1 MEAKVEETDQYR
13 PFIDSLLPHVR
24 AFAFTWF
31 NLQARKRK
39 HFKDND
45 RRMTPDE
52 ERRCKAELDAESG
65 EEKRKWA
72 SRLLAKLR
80 KDIKPEHREQFV
92 RSIAT
97 PAPPHQR
104 HACVLSNPDQKG
116 KMRRIDC
123 LRQADKVWRLDLVMV
138 ILFRAVPLESTDGER
153 LGKVAHCSNPNLC
166 VQPKHLTVSVRELDL
181 FLASFM
187 NPRAGSGDADEQ
199 DWDPTTFPENLVR
212 RGAFSPAEF
221 RRIIQIPIIISCA
234 TDDQSVDSPQSAGNV
249 ASSSSIPVPHA
260 RGGTKRSR
268 VYFTGSLHSDY
279 EEENASDVES
289 ASQYG
294 RSPVASSWHGG
305 GGGGGASEL
314 CTSPGF
320 IPSSPQQPSRAKFI
334 RALQG
339 PAYGH
344 GDVMLSSS
352 VVHPSTVIQMGEN
365 DDPMGPQSQSF
376 PPVLTALP
384 KRQEPVVIHPNP
396 HQQQQQQ
403 PPRIVR
409 QQPSPSRSSAAVFAT
424 QTRAGGGLSQ
434 IGSFSL
440 MSSSSSSS
448 SSSHRRGTFPSSRFG
463 SGRSSVS
470 SGSSAS
476 RPLRATYAPPPPQP
490 LTTTTMSEFHL
501 SGGYAV
507 PSRDAPPPPVIKEER
522 LTPDHSSPGVR
533 TSSPGV
539 HNLQTSFESIS
550 LQTGMVPLPSGSV
563 PWETAATTAD
573 MTSFLSALSQQ
584 QQQQAWLASGGLS
597 GGGGG
602 GGNSTNS
609 QFVDDDDMNLLLG
622 LVATDSSGAVMSTTA
637 NTY

>member
-1 MEAKVEETDQYR
+1 
-13 PFIDSLLPHVR
+13 
-24 AFAFTWF
+24 
-31 NLQARKRK
+31 
-39 HFKDND
+39 
-45 RRMTPDE
+45 
-52 ERRCKAELDAESG
+52 
-65 EEKRKWA
+65 
-72 SRLLAKLR
+72 
-80 KDIKPEHREQFV
+80 
-92 RSIAT
+92 
-97 PAPPHQR
+97 
-104 HACVLSNPDQKG
+104 
-116 KMRRIDC
+116 
-123 LRQADKVWRLDLVMV
+123 
-138 ILFRAVPLESTDGER
+138 
-153 LGKVAHCSNPNLC
+153 
-166 VQPKHLTVSVRELDL
+166 
-181 FLASFM
+181 
-187 NPRAGSGDADEQ
+187 
-199 DWDPTTFPENLVR
+199 
-212 RGAFSPAEF
+212 
-221 RRIIQIPIIISCA
+221 
-234 TDDQSVDSPQSAGNV
+234 
-249 ASSSSIPVPHA
+249 
-260 RGGTKRSR
+260 
-268 VYFTGSLHSDY
+268 
-279 EEENASDVES
+279 
-289 ASQYG
+289 
-294 RSPVASSWHGG
+294 
-305 GGGGGASEL
+305 
-314 CTSPGF
+314 
-320 IPSSPQQPSRAKFI
+320 
-334 RALQG
+334 
-339 PAYGH
+339 
-344 GDVMLSSS
+344 MLSSS

-550 LQTGMVPLPSGSV
+550 LQTVNGPPPTYYPCNYILLFIGDGSTTQWECTLGDGGDDSGYDVVSFGSFTTT
-563 PWETAATTAD
+563 TAA
-573 MTSFLSALSQQ
+573 
-584 QQQQAWLASGGLS
+584 
-597 GGGGG
+597 
-602 GGNSTNS
+602 
-609 QFVDDDDMNLLLG
+609 G
-622 LVATDSSGAVMSTTA
+622 LVGFWRAEWRRRRRRQF
-637 NTY
+637 NEQPIC